1 MVDSL
6 WAITM
11 VVIFPVLYLYLSIA
25 SWTAASFTLSK
36 AEVAS
41 SSKRILG
48 SFRKALAMATL
59 CFWPPES

>member
-1 MVDSL
+1 
-6 WAITM
+6 M

-48 SFRKALAMATL
+48 SFKKALAMATL